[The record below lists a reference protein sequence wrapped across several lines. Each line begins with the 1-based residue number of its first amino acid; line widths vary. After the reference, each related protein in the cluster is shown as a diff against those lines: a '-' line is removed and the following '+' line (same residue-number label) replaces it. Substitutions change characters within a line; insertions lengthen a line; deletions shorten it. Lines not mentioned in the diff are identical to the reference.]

1 MFALG
6 SVNNQTRAEIRY
18 YIDEQKAPKIRKTL
32 SHLMNRDIFPDPY
45 NQTLYFN
52 NNEHEVPFTYS
63 IRARRYQNK
72 PLRKSF
78 HLDTDGKWIF
88 ELKTTRS
95 ANGRFIR
102 YKRRDDGLNLKE
114 IMARVAKIRKLGGV
128 SIPHKLVPYSA
139 ASYARSHFL
148 ESQRGIRATVDEDVR
163 FYKFTGDLTG
173 KMMGRADHA
182 VVELKIPP
190 HRTGSDLANELQ
202 HTLRS
207 QDARQGIS
215 KKATTFNLID
225 DHLRKTGEAYR
236 VPRHDTEIEAKLAL
250 DSDGQDVFH
259 EIREDFSKGKVD
271 GFRISPKY
279 PEVIETGRLH
289 QYVLTPT
296 NDYVRIEPKLGT
308 RYLTVKEDLEV
319 APDPYDLGNVI
330 RRREVTELIQP
341 GLLRQP
347 SRTLQRKRKY
357 FMVETTK
364 GRSEY
369 AVVIDRT
376 THRGHELYQMEID
389 DVLNSPSFDIERKSV
404 TDVSSVDSF
413 LVEEYS
419 MEPTTLTKGEWLMS
433 LPN

>member
-1 MFALG
+1 MRL
-6 SVNNQTRAEIRY
+6 E
-18 YIDEQKAPKIRKTL
+18 KT
-32 SHLMNRDIFPDPY
+32 S
-45 NQTLYFN
+45 
-52 NNEHEVPFTYS
+52 
-63 IRARRYQNK
+63 RR
-72 PLRKSF
+72 
-78 HLDTDGKWIF
+78 G
-88 ELKTTRS
+88 
-95 ANGRFIR
+95 GR
-102 YKRRDDGLNLKE
+102 L
-114 IMARVAKIRKLGGV
+114 
-128 SIPHKLVPYSA
+128 
-139 ASYARSHFL
+139 
-148 ESQRGIRATVDEDVR
+148 
-163 FYKFTGDLTG
+163 
-173 KMMGRADHA
+173 
-182 VVELKIPP
+182 
-190 HRTGSDLANELQ
+190 
-202 HTLRS
+202 
-207 QDARQGIS
+207 
-215 KKATTFNLID
+215 
-225 DHLRKTGEAYR
+225 
-236 VPRHDTEIEAKLAL
+236 
-250 DSDGQDVFH
+250 
-259 EIREDFSKGKVD
+259 
-271 GFRISPKY
+271 SPKY
-279 PEVIETGRLH
+279 PKVIETGRLH